1 MSRSYL
7 YQETP
12 ARRQPAKLQMQH
24 APRNEKALKHRNEQK
39 FSHGTPTPRR
49 HQRQINMLLQPFS

>member
-1 MSRSYL
+1 
-7 YQETP
+7 
-12 ARRQPAKLQMQH
+12 MQH